1 MLLKDSMYGFYMLFQ
16 KDALTKRKVE
26 TVMKWDSCNQ
36 RESQKAQL
44 SLTICQIPEQTTHA
58 RTTKTTVIG
67 LQ

>member
-1 MLLKDSMYGFYMLFQ
+1 
-16 KDALTKRKVE
+16 
-26 TVMKWDSCNQ
+26 MKWDSCNQ

-44 SLTICQIPEQTTHA
+44 SLMICQNPEQTTHA